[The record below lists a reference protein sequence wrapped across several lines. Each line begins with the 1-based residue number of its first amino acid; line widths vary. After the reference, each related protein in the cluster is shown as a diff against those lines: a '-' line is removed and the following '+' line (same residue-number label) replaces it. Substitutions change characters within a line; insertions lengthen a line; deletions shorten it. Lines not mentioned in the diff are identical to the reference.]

1 MQRAGARRAAGAG
14 RRLLRNPAAV
24 GALALLALLAA
35 GVWIGPHLTPWPFDR
50 INLLDTNAP
59 PSAAHWFGTDELG
72 RDVFARTAVGGRVTL
87 LVGLVAAAIDLVVG
101 TVYGGVA
108 GLAGGWVDEVMMRAV
123 DVLYAIPLLPVVI
136 LLAMVLGRGIGAI
149 IAAIALVNW
158 LGMARLVRGQVLQ
171 LKRQEY
177 VLAARALGLPG
188 WRVLFGHLL
197 PNAAAPIL
205 AWMAYSVP
213 SAIFAEAFLS
223 YVGLGVQSPMTS
235 WGAMV
240 SNGSNAFRI
249 YPYPFFFPAA
259 ALSLAMLAFYVLSDA
274 LHDALDPQARR

>member
-1 MQRAGARRAAGAG
+1 MERPAAPWSTGAG
-14 RRLLRNPAAV
+14 RRLLGNPAAV
-24 GALALLALLAA
+24 GAMALLALLAA
-35 GVWIGPHLTPWPFDR
+35 GTWIGPHLIPWPFDR
-50 INLLDTNAP
+50 INLFDTNAP

-87 LVGLVAAAIDLVVG
+87 LVGLVAAVIDLVVG

-177 VLAARALGLPG
+177 VLAARALGLPS

-223 YVGLGVQSPMTS
+223 YVGLGVQSPQTS

-240 SNGSNAFRI
+240 SNGSNAFRV
-249 YPYPFFFPAA
+249 YPYQFFFPAA

-274 LHDALDPQARR
+274 LREAVDPQARR